1 VTLSNNAHMTISEF
15 DALNH
20 GCQCNFDVELG
31 STLQVDTDFDLTGS
45 NPTLSLKGTSLLAV
59 RGVLSDNDAP
69 LVSWTSLRLL
79 GRDKPVVSS
88 VVPDWSIINMV

>member
-1 VTLSNNAHMTISEF
+1 LTIIQLDHL
-15 DALNH
+15 DAVFLDPS
-20 GCQCNFDVELG
+20 DV
-31 STLQVDTDFDLTGS
+31 
-45 NPTLSLKGTSLLAV
+45 SLLAV

-88 VVPDWSIINMV
+88 VVPDWSIINN

>member
-1 VTLSNNAHMTISEF
+1 
-15 DALNH
+15 
-20 GCQCNFDVELG
+20 VELG

-45 NPTLSLKGTSLLAV
+45 NPTLSLKGTLIAQSLNVWDHGTITVESTGTAV

>member
-1 VTLSNNAHMTISEF
+1 
-15 DALNH
+15 
-20 GCQCNFDVELG
+20 
-31 STLQVDTDFDLTGS
+31 
-45 NPTLSLKGTSLLAV
+45 LAV

-88 VVPDWSIINMV
+88 VVPDWCLLGVHKSYSKLLEPQGLSTLFFYLLML